1 MSGIKSLPMVEAR
14 KLKGARRCFR
24 PGRENTSVRISAKRR
39 RMRFHLRRSVPHGS
53 SQGRFLVLSGI
64 VVPRLSGIV
73 QAHRRAFLLLR
84 HHRQHQQVLI
94 PCADGGV
101 GMALGAVVHL
111 AGQRGCLRSFQ
122 DALHTPRRKTG
133 GPSSLFIAPA
143 PPPASADPHPLR

>member
-53 SQGRFLVLSGI
+53 SQGRFWCCQESLYHGCPALCRRIAGRFYCSGTTASI
-64 VVPRLSGIV
+64 SRSSFPALMVVWVWP
-73 QAHRRAFLLLR
+73 
-84 HHRQHQQVLI
+84 
-94 PCADGGV
+94 
-101 GMALGAVVHL
+101 LGQSCTWPGSA
-111 AGQRGCLRSFQ
+111 AASDPFRMRF
-122 DALHTPRRKTG
+122 TPPRRKTG

-143 PPPASADPHPLR
+143 PPPASASPHPLR